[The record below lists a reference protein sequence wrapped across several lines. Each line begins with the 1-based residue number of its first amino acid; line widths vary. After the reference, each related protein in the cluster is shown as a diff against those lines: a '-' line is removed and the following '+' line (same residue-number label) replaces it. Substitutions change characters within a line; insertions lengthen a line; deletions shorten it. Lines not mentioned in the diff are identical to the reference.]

1 MIYGTLFRDWALR
14 GGDGYLGGNPP
25 SGDDDGRAKI
35 LNVPKRV
42 LVQVYTMH
50 DAVNV
55 IYLGSVISGQ
65 DGTWRLAGI
74 DRSKRY
80 RVIGVD
86 LAGTVNSAIQDWIAP
101 AQLES

>member
-1 MIYGTLFRDWALR
+1 MIYGTVFRDWGPR
-14 GGDGYLGGNPP
+14 SGNGFLGGNPP

-55 IYLGSVISGQ
+55 VYLGSVLSGQ

-101 AQLES
+101 AQLEP

>member
-1 MIYGTLFRDWALR
+1 MIYGTLFRDWALH

-35 LNVPKRV
+35 LNEPKRV

-50 DAVNV
+50 DAAHLVYV
-55 IYLGSVISGQ
+55 GSVLSGH
-65 DGTWRLAGI
+65 DGTWRLSGI

-86 LAGTVNSAIQDWIAP
+86 LAGSVNSAIQDWIVP
-101 AQLES
+101 AQLGT